1 MRTNL
6 KVFRVKQG
14 LTQQQ
19 MADRLGYTRASYQ
32 AIEKGKRNG
41 QKAFWDTLQGKFA
54 IPSADMW
61 ELQKNDT

>member
-14 LTQQQ
+14 LTQQE

-41 QKAFWDTLQGKFA
+41 QKAFWDELQRNFG

-61 ELQKNDT
+61 ELQKND

>member
-6 KVFRVKQG
+6 KVFRVKHG

-19 MADRLGYTRASYQ
+19 MADRLCYTRASYQ
-32 AIEKGKRNG
+32 AIETGKRNG
-41 QKAFWDTLQGKFA
+41 QKAFWDTLQYAFA

-61 ELQKNDT
+61 ELQQNDT